1 MRTFKTLYTEYSTE
15 RIVDDG
21 QNIMKVLKYLTME
34 DAIAVERVV
43 KAIKPGTMKSCCRK
57 LCPDVVRAFTGFMI
71 VKETVKEIMDM
82 ARKVESEGFQDRD
95 FREIQEL
102 IDATPEELMEDDVNE
117 CFQTN
122 AR

>member
-1 MRTFKTLYTEYSTE
+1 M
-15 RIVDDG
+15 
-21 QNIMKVLKYLTME
+21 
-34 DAIAVERVV
+34 
-43 KAIKPGTMKSCCRK
+43 
-57 LCPDVVRAFTGFMI
+57 RAFTGFMI
-71 VKETVKEIMDM
+71 VKETVKEIVDV